1 MADFLERFT
10 AIDRDLLRLA
20 IASVSAAEVE
30 RCLARPETIAHNPS
44 ALPILL
50 SPAAR
55 EFLEPMAQLS
65 AALTRKKFGANIG
78 LYAPLYVSNLC
89 ANDCDYCG
97 FSMSNKIRRKTLSQA
112 ELDAEIAILK
122 QRGFDSVLLVSGEH
136 ETKVGLDYFAKA
148 LLRLKQD
155 FSYLA
160 IEVQPLAET
169 GYRRLVDEGLDAVM
183 VYQETYQ
190 PATYDRHHL
199 RGNKKDFGFR
209 LNTPDRAARA
219 GVDKIGL
226 GVLLGLDDWRLDSA
240 LMGLHL
246 DYLQQKYW
254 RSRFSVSLPRLR
266 PCVGGVTPAVTL
278 DDAGLVQLICAM
290 RLFSPALELSLSTRE
305 SASLRDNLLPLGITH
320 VSAASSTEPGGY
332 SNPKLQLDQFQIS
345 DERTVPEV
353 VSAIRAQG
361 MQPVWKD
368 WDASWL
374 AGASFA
380 ETHQGA

>member
-136 ETKVGLDYFAKA
+136 ETKVGLDYFAQA

-160 IEVQPLAET
+160 IEVQPLAEA

-246 DYLQQKYW
+246 DHLQQKYW
-254 RSRFSVSLPRLR
+254 RS
-266 PCVGGVTPAVTL
+266 
-278 DDAGLVQLICAM
+278 M

-374 AGASFA
+374 TGASFA
-380 ETHQGA
+380 VTHQGA